1 MFIHKCRLKVVRML
15 FKKDK
20 RKEYMKLI
28 GIKYGKDEMKEIKS
42 ILKTDMPLN
51 AFKMCITPMIDE
63 KKLNQITKSNING
76 QNISIMNA
84 LVPLKADQIKEIRK
98 GIDNKLSLNEVEL
111 YKIPQLDAKNMK
123 NVRESLERRNLYYK
137 KDDYGNIISTD
148 IEKETRRISV
158 VRNAILKY
166 RDKELGAILKLQ
178 ELNNDDTKFLGTT
191 EKEEFEKIYKN
202 IPKDYKKNIIIT
214 EDLAEKIDLKIL
226 NDLKRN
232 NARIYIEWM
241 DSPDTIYKP
250 NKIKEDYEYIRRK
263 DLEYFEEKSKDSDG
277 DGLTDIEEK
286 NIYFTK
292 ETSRDSDGD
301 GKSDYEEVK
310 NKTNPRENNKRKK
323 KEKELER

>member
-1 MFIHKCRLKVVRML
+1 ML

-28 GIKYGKDEMKEIKS
+28 GIKYGKDEMKEIKN

-63 KKLNQITKSNING
+63 KKLNQIAKSNING

-123 NVRESLERRNLYYK
+123 NVRESLERRNIYYK

-178 ELNNDDTKFLGTT
+178 ELNNDDTKFLGTS

-202 IPKDYKKNIIIT
+202 IPEDYKKNIIIT

-226 NDLKRN
+226 NDLKKN

-263 DLEYFEEKSKDSDG
+263 DLEHFEEKSKDSDG

-292 ETSRDSDGD
+292 ENSRDSDGD

>member
-1 MFIHKCRLKVVRML
+1 ML

-28 GIKYGKDEMKEIKS
+28 GIKYGKDEMKEIKN

-63 KKLNQITKSNING
+63 KKLNQIAKSNING
-76 QNISIMNA
+76 QNVSIMNA

-178 ELNNDDTKFLGTT
+178 ELNNDDTKFLGTS

-202 IPKDYKKNIIIT
+202 IPEDYKKNIIIT

-226 NDLKRN
+226 NDLKKN

-263 DLEYFEEKSKDSDG
+263 DLEHFEEKSKDSDG

-292 ETSRDSDGD
+292 ENSRDSDGD

>member
-1 MFIHKCRLKVVRML
+1 ML